1 MICLHISVVAGSGF
15 DSLKG
20 QCIIFFSETSR
31 RAVRLARLPVE
42 WVPTSLLG
50 RVERPGRLGYG

>member
-20 QCIIFFSETSR
+20 QCIFSSGTSR
-31 RAVRLARLPVE
+31 PALRLAHLPVE

-50 RVERPGRLGYG
+50 RVERPGRLGYE